1 MIKMSK
7 QQQQQQDQ
15 DSAWYHKRHGFKE
28 FIESIADKSV
38 TIETALQGFRELPCL
53 SKLLKKMT
61 VEEAVAS
68 SQLIRQLYENL
79 RAGMLPQTKFKLPYK
94 KIVRELELKENLAK
108 VFDINIQR
116 AKAIVITGY
125 YDGEDIVFP
134 YAIEAIIAPR
144 REPWKYRY
152 NPGELKFIGYVNDS
166 PAIDGGE
173 NYFSDGDYH
182 WSENKTNK
190 LLHATSAKAILQG
203 CGFDTYG
210 FYNSKKKVPCVF
222 LINLLTPVPEWLG
235 AAGKTHINLKPYA
248 ETIAT
253 SISDLANK
261 MPSCHGKGFA
271 QIQYPSNS
279 TKKDETQIAIE
290 YLRTFLRKRKEGVDA
305 NPSLKVTDRLTQS
318 GVWYRIR
325 PIMVN
330 VGFVPRDSW
339 GKTRRTLTGEINKV
353 CEELWP
359 DENITREDLG
369 IVASSKGVMLFDG
382 EAWPI
387 NGDSIDAL
395 AEKGIAIIV
404 IEKEGIAD
412 QLEIYAKDYGIALMH
427 TGGRLTNAAKAL
439 IERAK
444 QGGSVVRTLTD
455 YDAVGM
461 EISKS
466 TYTKTSRIGINRDI
480 VKWLQEHGFPDLT
493 EEDVEE
499 EYTPNMQTDDR
510 YLQHKRIELDSIQAK
525 VGTKVLWEYV
535 MYRLQL
541 AEFSPE
547 GFNLNKVVEMPE
559 IRSLYPEAVKNVLRY
574 LDSYIGKVI
583 EPDERQIQ
591 DELHHV
597 RELTGI
603 KTKEKEIEEKLG
615 DVVAEAEEDDEG
627 MRTIVLKFTELMRP
641 GVLPTESDE

>member
-1 MIKMSK
+1 ME
-7 QQQQQQDQ
+7 QEQ
-15 DSAWYHKRHGFKE
+15 DSIYYFKPIQFKE
-28 FIESIADKSV
+28 FIQTIADI
-38 TIETALQGFRELPCL
+38 TITISNALQTFRELPCL
-53 SKLLKKMT
+53 SKDFRKMT
-61 VEEAVAS
+61 VQKVAAS
-68 SQLIRQLYENL
+68 PQLIQELYHGL
-79 RAGMLPQTKFKLPYK
+79 RAGMAPVTKFKLPYRK
-94 KIVRELELKENLAK
+94 AERERELIESLAEAYSIDTKRAAAK
-108 VFDINIQR
+108 V
-116 AKAIVITGY
+116 VTGY
-125 YDGEDIVFP
+125 SDGDGIVLS
-134 YAIEAIIAPR
+134 YAIEAAIAPR
-144 REPWKYRY
+144 KDISIRHNAGKVE
-152 NPGELKFIGYVNDS
+152 FIGNVNDS

-173 NYFSDGDYH
+173 RYFSDGNYRWTDKKGN
-182 WSENKTNK
+182 SRT
-190 LLHATSAKAILQG
+190 ATSVTSILHE
-203 CGFDTYG
+203 CGFDAG
-210 FYNSKKKVPCVF
+210 SYNISKKRVPCVF
-222 LINLLTPVPEWLG
+222 LLNLRTPVPDWLG
-235 AAGKTHINLKPYA
+235 GAAKSHINLNPYA
-248 ETIAT
+248 KDIAETV
-253 SISDLANK
+253 SNLAYK

-271 QIQYPSNS
+271 QIHYPSYS
-279 TKKDETQIAIE
+279 TKDETQIAIE
-290 YLRTFLRKRKEGVDA
+290 YLRTFLRKRKEDVYA

-318 GVWYRIR
+318 GVWYRTR
-325 PIMVN
+325 PVMVDA
-330 VGFVPRDSW
+330 GFEPRDSW

-359 DENITREDLG
+359 GENITREDLG
-369 IVASSKGVMLFDG
+369 IVASSKGIMLFDG

-444 QGGSVVRTLTD
+444 QGSSVVRTLTD

-466 TYTKTSRIGINRDI
+466 TYTKTPRIGIDRDI

-499 EYTPNMQTDDR
+499 EYTPNIQTNDG

-525 VGTKVLWEYV
+525 VGTKGLWDYI

-541 AEFSPE
+541 PEFSPE

-559 IRSLYPEAVKNVLRY
+559 TRHLYPEAVKNVLRH
-574 LDSYIGKVI
+574 LDNYIGKVI
-583 EPDERQIQ
+583 EPDEKQIQ
-591 DELHHV
+591 DELEHV
-597 RELTGI
+597 RELTVT

-615 DVVAEAEEDDEG
+615 DIVAEAEEDDEG
-627 MRTIVLKFTELMRP
+627 MQTIVSKFTELMQP
-641 GVLPTESDE
+641 GVLPTKPDE